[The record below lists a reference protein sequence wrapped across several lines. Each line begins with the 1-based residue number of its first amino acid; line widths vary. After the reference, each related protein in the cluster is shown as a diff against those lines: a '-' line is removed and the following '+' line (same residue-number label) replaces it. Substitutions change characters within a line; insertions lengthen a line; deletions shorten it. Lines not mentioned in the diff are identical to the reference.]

1 MFPTWPAKSEMAA
14 GANGGAKKAASPKP
28 PSGKFLSILI
38 SYGVFNYVINVKIL
52 RMYSWR
58 IRELLLRCIC
68 VSGGGAFKK
77 INDEDEMDSKV
88 AGFALRGNAL
98 GLPQPAN
105 ASWNLKF

>member
-1 MFPTWPAKSEMAA
+1 MAA
-14 GANGGAKKAASPKP
+14 GSNGGAKKAASPKP
-28 PSGKFLSILI
+28 PSGKFLSIPGMSL
-38 SYGVFNYVINVKIL
+38 GLNCL
-52 RMYSWR
+52 YSWR
-58 IRELLLRCIC
+58 TRKLLLRCIY

-77 INDEDEMDSKV
+77 INDEDEMDSRV

>member
-1 MFPTWPAKSEMAA
+1 MNS
-14 GANGGAKKAASPKP
+14 
-28 PSGKFLSILI
+28 L
-38 SYGVFNYVINVKIL
+38 
-52 RMYSWR
+52 YSWR
-58 IRELLLRCIC
+58 TRKLLLRCIY

>member
-1 MFPTWPAKSEMAA
+1 MEERRRLHPQ
-14 GANGGAKKAASPKP
+14 NHHQVN
-28 PSGKFLSILI
+28 FLLYLSRFT
-38 SYGVFNYVINVKIL
+38 YGVFRHTVVPRAVIKLKYI
-52 RMYSWR
+52 Y
-58 IRELLLRCIC
+58 